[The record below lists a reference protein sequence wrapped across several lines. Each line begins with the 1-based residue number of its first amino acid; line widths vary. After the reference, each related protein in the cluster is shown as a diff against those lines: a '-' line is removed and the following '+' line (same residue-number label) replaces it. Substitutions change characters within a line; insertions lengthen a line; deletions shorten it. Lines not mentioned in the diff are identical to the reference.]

1 MPERPDWL
9 VIKAPRRE
17 VLEGLKA
24 LTGRKKLHTVCE
36 SAMCPNVGECFSHR
50 NATFMILGDE
60 CTRNCR
66 FCAVH
71 KGHPLPPDPEEPR
84 RVAEAIRELALVYA
98 VITSVTRDDLPLGG
112 SEQFAATVRSLKELC
127 PGTLVELLI
136 PDFLG
141 STEALRTV
149 VQSEP
154 DVLGHNLETVP
165 SLYQQVRPLAV
176 YQRSLEVLTNARKM
190 GADSMLTKSGLM
202 LGLGERREEVLAVLR
217 DLRAIDCDIVTLG
230 QYLRPS
236 QKHLP
241 ILEYISPEQFEEYR
255 LAGLEMGF
263 KAVASAPLV
272 RSSFRADAIARD
284 LCQRG

>member
-17 VLEGLKA
+17 VLEELKA
-24 LTGRKKLHTVCE
+24 LTGRKQLHTVCE

-71 KGHPLPPDPEEPR
+71 KGHPAAPDPEEPR
-84 RVAEAIRELALVYA
+84 RVAEAIRELGLVYA

-112 SEQFAATVRSLKELC
+112 AEQFAGTVRCLKEVC
-127 PGTLVELLI
+127 PQTVVELLI

-141 STEALRTV
+141 SVEALRV
-149 VQSEP
+149 VVEASP
-154 DVLGHNLETVP
+154 DVLGHNVETVP
-165 SLYQQVRPLAV
+165 SLYPRVRPLAV
-176 YQRSLEVLTNARKM
+176 YRRSLDVLASARAM
-190 GADSMLTKSGLM
+190 GPQGLLTKSGLM
-202 LGLGERREEVLAVLR
+202 LGLGETRDEVLAVMR
-217 DLRAIDCDIVTLG
+217 DLRAVDCDILTLG

-236 QKHLP
+236 QKHLS
-241 ILEYISPEQFEEYR
+241 IVEYVSPEQFEEYR
-255 LAGLEMGF
+255 LAALEMGF

-272 RSSFRADAIARD
+272 RSSFRADAVAKD
-284 LCQRG
+284 LCQPR